1 MNDLAQRFEQAQ
13 QDVVSLAERPN
24 NATLLKLYAYYKQA
38 TAGDVAGE
46 KPGLLDLVA
55 KKKYEAW
62 SAAQGMSTEAAMQA
76 YVDEV
81 TRLLEEE

>member
-38 TAGDVAGE
+38 TAGDAAGE
-46 KPGLLDLVA
+46 KPGLPNLVD
-55 KKKYEAW
+55 KKKYEAR